1 MTQSHNKETEIER
14 EEASGRKKKL
24 SLSLDAITVLAR
36 LSVSLFFVSA
46 LPTPSATPRA
56 LLLFSLSLLALLL
69 FPPLSLLPIQLLTP
83 DPKKTQKNSG
93 MKKIVINHLDKLFV
107 TSDAATIIRELEVE
121 HPAANL
127 LVAAAKAAQQEVGD
141 GAGFVV
147 AFAGELLSQAE
158 GLLREGLTT
167 GEVADGYA
175 RTAARAL
182 EILES
187 KLILPGSQSVDVRD
201 VAAVSARL
209 RGPMGSKQHADEGI
223 VVAGG
228 VIDGS
233 EKFGPAEASSS
244 SSSSPSAPETR
255 NDALSSI
262 CQLVAR
268 ACISVCPL
276 DNAANF
282 NVDNVRILKVPGA
295 APSASA
301 LVRGVALKRGVEG
314 AVKAVSDA
322 KVAVYAQGFDTSGP
336 ETKGTV
342 LLRSGAE
349 LEAYSRQ
356 EEKAVEALVAGVAA
370 SGATAVVA
378 GGAFGELA
386 LHYLDR
392 AGILALRVP
401 SKFDLR
407 RVCRSTG
414 ATALAK
420 VAAPT
425 SADLGFA
432 KSLRVDEVGGTK
444 LVVLSQEA
452 DLVDA
457 DASASAA
464 SANGANG
471 AASSSSASVVGGAGV
486 TTIVL
491 RGATDAALDELERA
505 ADAGANAF
513 KALCRDARAVP
524 SGGAVEASLAAA
536 LGADAASAPG
546 LEGYAVRAF
555 AAALAVVPRTLA
567 ENSGL
572 DAAAAIAELHARH
585 AEAVPYLAGKA
596 KGDSAE
602 ASSSP
607 NSWRLGLDLNGG
619 SPRDLSLGKTG
630 VSDLFSAKWWALKLA
645 ADAATT
651 VLRVDQIIMA
661 KAAGGPRAPRGGG
674 DWDED

>member
-1 MTQSHNKETEIER
+1 
-14 EEASGRKKKL
+14 
-24 SLSLDAITVLAR
+24 
-36 LSVSLFFVSA
+36 
-46 LPTPSATPRA
+46 
-56 LLLFSLSLLALLL
+56 
-69 FPPLSLLPIQLLTP
+69 
-83 DPKKTQKNSG
+83 

-147 AFAGELLSQAE
+147 ALAGELLSQAE

-175 RTAARAL
+175 RTAARCL
-182 EILES
+182 EILEK
-187 KLILPGSQSVDVRD
+187 KLIIPGTETVDVRD
-201 VAAVSARL
+201 VAAVSTRL

-228 VIDGS
+228 VIDGN
-233 EKFGPAEASSS
+233 EKFVPSSTSTSTSSS
-244 SSSSPSAPETR
+244 SNSGEETK

-262 CQLVAR
+262 CSLVAR
-268 ACISVCPL
+268 ACIAVCPL

-282 NVDNVRILKVPGA
+282 NVDNVRVLKVPGA
-295 APSASA
+295 TPAASS
-301 LVRGVALKRGVEG
+301 LVRGIALKRGVEG
-314 AVKAVSDA
+314 AVKGVSDA

-370 SGATAVVA
+370 SGATAVVS

-420 VAAPT
+420 VGAPS

-432 KSLRVDEVGGTK
+432 KSLRLEEVGGTR

-452 DLVDA
+452 DLSSSDSNSSSSSSSSA
-457 DASASAA
+457 AASASANGNGTP
-464 SANGANG
+464 SAA
-471 AASSSSASVVGGAGV
+471 ASVVGGAGV

-524 SGGAVEASLAAA
+524 AGGAVEASLAAA
-536 LGADAASAPG
+536 LNADAASAPG
-546 LEGYAVRAF
+546 LEGYAIRAF
-555 AAALAVVPRTLA
+555 ANALSVVPRTLA

-572 DAAAAIAELHARH
+572 DAASALAELNAAHAKS
-585 AEAVPYLAGKA
+585 VPYLTGKGG
-596 KGDSAE
+596 KGDE
-602 ASSSP
+602 EEVSSSSS
-607 NSWRLGLDLNGG
+607 SWRLGLDLNGG
-619 SPRDLSLGKTG
+619 SPRDLSLGKTTG

-645 ADAATT
+645 SDAATT

>member
-1 MTQSHNKETEIER
+1 
-14 EEASGRKKKL
+14 
-24 SLSLDAITVLAR
+24 
-36 LSVSLFFVSA
+36 
-46 LPTPSATPRA
+46 
-56 LLLFSLSLLALLL
+56 
-69 FPPLSLLPIQLLTP
+69 
-83 DPKKTQKNSG
+83 

-175 RTAARAL
+175 RTAARSL
-182 EILES
+182 ELLEN
-187 KLILPGSQSVDVRD
+187 KLILPMTQTIDVRD
-201 VAAVSARL
+201 VEAVAGRL
-209 RGPMGSKQHADEGI
+209 RAPMGSKQHADEGI

-228 VIDGS
+228 LIDGN
-233 EKFGPAEASSS
+233 EKFVPVAAPSLPADDGDN
-244 SSSSPSAPETR
+244 ETK
-255 NDALSSI
+255 NDALSSL
-262 CQLVAR
+262 CSLVAR
-268 ACISVCPL
+268 ACIAVCPL

-295 APSASA
+295 TPSASS
-301 LVRGVALKRGVEG
+301 LVRGIALKRGVEG
-314 AVKAVSDA
+314 AVKGVSDA

-370 SGATAVVA
+370 SGAAAVVS

-420 VAAPT
+420 VGAPT

-432 KSLRVDEVGGTK
+432 KSLRLEEVGGTR

-452 DLVDA
+452 DLSSSD
-457 DASASAA
+457 SSSSPSP
-464 SANGANG
+464 SANGNG
-471 AASSSSASVVGGAGV
+471 TSPSSPSAVVGGAGV

-505 ADAGANAF
+505 ADAGVNAF

-524 SGGAVEASLAAA
+524 AGGAVEASLAAA
-536 LGADAASAPG
+536 LTSDAASAPG
-546 LEGYAVRAF
+546 LEGYAIRAF
-555 AAALAVVPRTLA
+555 SNALSVVPRTLA

-572 DAAAAIAELHARH
+572 DAAAALAELNAAHVK
-585 AEAVPYLAGKA
+585 AVPYLTGKA
-596 KGDSAE
+596 AKKGDAAAVAAAAAAE
-602 ASSSP
+602 DDASSS
-607 NSWRLGLDLNGG
+607 SSSTWRLGLDLNGG
-619 SPRDLSLGKTG
+619 APRDLSLGKTG
-630 VSDLFSAKWWALKLA
+630 ISDLFSAKWWALKLA

>member
-1 MTQSHNKETEIER
+1 
-14 EEASGRKKKL
+14 
-24 SLSLDAITVLAR
+24 
-36 LSVSLFFVSA
+36 
-46 LPTPSATPRA
+46 
-56 LLLFSLSLLALLL
+56 
-69 FPPLSLLPIQLLTP
+69 
-83 DPKKTQKNSG
+83 

-158 GLLREGLTT
+158 SLLREGLTT

-182 EILES
+182 DILEH
-187 KLILPGSQSVDVRD
+187 KLILPGSGTIDVRD
-201 VAAVSARL
+201 AGAVATRL
-209 RGPMGSKQHADEGI
+209 RAPMGSKQHADEGI

-228 VIDGS
+228 VIDGN
-233 EKFGPAEASSS
+233 ETFVPATPAEASSS
-244 SSSSPSAPETR
+244 SPETK

-295 APSASA
+295 APSASS

-356 EEKAVEALVAGVAA
+356 EERAVEALVAGVAA
-370 SGATAVVA
+370 SGARAVVS

-420 VAAPT
+420 VGAPA

-432 KSLRVDEVGGTK
+432 KSLRVEEVGGTK

-452 DLVDA
+452 DLVGDTA
-457 DASASAA
+457 PAPSPASASASA
-464 SANGANG
+464 SA
-471 AASSSSASVVGGAGV
+471 SSVAVVGGAGV

-536 LGADAASAPG
+536 LGHDAASAPG

-555 AAALAVVPRTLA
+555 AAALAVVPRALA

-572 DAAAAIAELHARH
+572 DAAAALAGLHAAH
-585 AEAVPYLAGKA
+585 AEAVPYLVA
-596 KGDSAE
+596 KVGEGEDGAAAPSCG
-602 ASSSP
+602 
-607 NSWRLGLDLNGG
+607 SWRLGLDLEGS
-619 SPRDLSLGKTG
+619 SPRDLSLGKNG

>member
-1 MTQSHNKETEIER
+1 
-14 EEASGRKKKL
+14 
-24 SLSLDAITVLAR
+24 
-36 LSVSLFFVSA
+36 
-46 LPTPSATPRA
+46 
-56 LLLFSLSLLALLL
+56 
-69 FPPLSLLPIQLLTP
+69 
-83 DPKKTQKNSG
+83 

-147 AFAGELLSQAE
+147 ALAGELLSQAE
-158 GLLREGLTT
+158 SLLREGLTT

-175 RTAARAL
+175 RTAQRAL
-182 EILES
+182 EILEK
-187 KLILPGSQSVDVRD
+187 KLILPGSQTIDVRD
-201 VAAVSARL
+201 VDAVAGRL
-209 RGPMGSKQHADEGI
+209 RAPMGSKQHADEGI

-228 VIDGS
+228 VIDGN
-233 EKFGPAEASSS
+233 EKFVPATPAQA
-244 SSSSPSAPETR
+244 SPSDPETR

-262 CQLVAR
+262 CKLVAR

-295 APSASA
+295 APSASS
-301 LVRGVALKRGVEG
+301 LVRGVALKRGVDG
-314 AVKAVSDA
+314 AVKGVTDA

-356 EEKAVEALVAGVAA
+356 EEKAVESLVAGVAA
-370 SGATAVVA
+370 SGARAVVS

-420 VAAPT
+420 VGAPT

-432 KSLRVDEVGGTK
+432 KSLRVEEVGGTK

-452 DLVDA
+452 DLAGED
-457 DASASAA
+457 SASV
-464 SANGANG
+464 SS
-471 AASSSSASVVGGAGV
+471 SSSSAIVGGAGV

-524 SGGAVEASLAAA
+524 SGGAVEASLAAV
-536 LGADAASAPG
+536 LNSDAASAPG

-555 AAALAVVPRTLA
+555 AAALSVVPRTLA

-572 DAAAAIAELHARH
+572 DAAAALAELNAAHAK
-585 AEAVPYLAGKA
+585 AVPYLTGKA
-596 KGDSAE
+596 DT
-602 ASSSP
+602 SSSSSSSSD
-607 NSWRLGLDLNGG
+607 SWRLGLDLNGG
-619 SPRDLSLGKTG
+619 PPRDLSLDRTTA

-645 ADAATT
+645 SDAATT

-661 KAAGGPRAPRGGG
+661 KAAGGPRARAQGG